1 MVGQHPK
8 LGEHKQQLNGDSVT
22 FPERTQIKRFGGPIG
37 RLAAIVFIAASQPAY
52 AGKIS
57 VDFDFFNPNSGQNF
71 PSSSADCGGTGPA
84 SCELSLTGNSTSGP
98 INIGFNVNFGGGSVG
113 QLTVGENGVVSI
125 GSGLINV
132 FSTDL
137 TSVDADNNVFNILQ
151 GRGEIMYSRGVA
163 DPEADSSGNYNEA
176 EAVGAFHVTWAGVLD
191 VDNNNDLRFLQMLLY
206 DQGAG
211 DFDLRLRYG
220 ENNSDTYALTSA
232 VAGFNLGSNSVNIA
246 GPLVATTDYFYRFR
260 GGRLVTNT
268 TVPEPGTLLLL
279 GLGLLGVAM
288 SGRRRVG

>member
-1 MVGQHPK
+1 M
-8 LGEHKQQLNGDSVT
+8 
-22 FPERTQIKRFGGPIG
+22 
-37 RLAAIVFIAASQPAY
+37 
-52 AGKIS
+52 
-57 VDFDFFNPNSGQNF
+57 
-71 PSSSADCGGTGPA
+71 
-84 SCELSLTGNSTSGP
+84 
-98 INIGFNVNFGGGSVG
+98 
-113 QLTVGENGVVSI
+113 VSI

-137 TSVDADNNVFNILQ
+137 VSIAANGSVFDTLA
-151 GRGEIMYSRGVA
+151 GAGEIMYSRGVA
-163 DPEADSSGNYNEA
+163 DPEADSSGNYDLA

-191 VDNNNDLRFLQMLLY
+191 GGDSRFLQMLLY

-220 ENNSDTYALTSA
+220 VNDVDTYALTSA
-232 VAGFNLGSNSVNIA
+232 VAGFNLGSDSVNIA
-246 GPLVATTDYFYRFR
+246 GPLVTTTDYFYRFR

>member
-1 MVGQHPK
+1 M
-8 LGEHKQQLNGDSVT
+8 T
-22 FPERTQIKRFGGPIG
+22 FLDRTQIKRIG
-37 RLAAIVFIAASQPAY
+37 RPIRQIAAILFIAASQSAY

-57 VDFDFFNPNSGQNF
+57 VDFGPNAVTGQDFSTL
-71 PSSSADCGGTGPA
+71 SSAGDCAGAGPA
-84 SCELSLTGNSTSGP
+84 SCELSLTGNSTSGL
-98 INIGFNVNFGGGSVG
+98 ISIGFNVNFGSGSVG
-113 QLTVGENGVVSI
+113 QLAVGENGVVSI

-137 TSVDADNNVFNILQ
+137 VSIAANGSVFDTLA
-151 GRGEIMYSRGVA
+151 GAGEIMYSRGVA
-163 DPEADSSGNYNEA
+163 DPEADSSGNYDLA

-191 VDNNNDLRFLQMLLY
+191 GGDSRFLQMLLY

-220 ENNSDTYALTSA
+220 VNDGDTYALTSA
-232 VAGFNLGSNSVNIA
+232 VAGFNLGSDSVNIA
-246 GPLVATTDYFYRFR
+246 GPLVTTTDYFYRFR